1 MWLAGLQGFAI
12 GGSLI
17 IAIGGQNAYVI
28 QQGVRGEHV
37 FLVATICFLSDALLI
52 SVGAA
57 GVGTL
62 IAQDATLRQV
72 AAWGGA
78 LFLAIYG
85 AKSAYAVFKPGSQIA
100 EEYGEV
106 SNGNLKRVILT
117 TLAFTYLNPH
127 VYLDTVVLVGGIAAQ
142 YEVTSRLF
150 FAAGAVLA
158 SMLWFYGLAIAA
170 RQVAPFFRTQFGAR
184 TLDAII
190 WLVMWTVAGS
200 LIMGELLK

>member
-28 QQGVRGEHV
+28 QQGVKGQRV

-52 SVGAA
+52 SIGSA

-78 LFLAIYG
+78 LFLAVYG
-85 AKSAYAVFKPGSQIA
+85 AKSAYIVFRPNRQVSDDD
-100 EEYGEV
+100 GEGE
-106 SNGNLKRVILT
+106 NGNLKHIVIT

-142 YEVTSRLF
+142 YEYTARLF
-150 FAAGAVLA
+150 FTAGAVLA
-158 SMLWFYGLAIAA
+158 SLLWFYGLAITA

-184 TLDAII
+184 MLEGVI
-190 WLVMWTVAGS
+190 WLVMWTIAGS
-200 LIMGELLK
+200 LI

>member
-1 MWLAGLQGFAI
+1 MWLAILQGFAL

-28 QQGVRGEHV
+28 QQGVKGEHV

-62 IAQDATLRQV
+62 IAQDPTLRQV

-78 LFLAIYG
+78 LFLGVYG
-85 AKSAYAVFKPGSQIA
+85 SKSAHAVFRPVVSCEENGKPL
-100 EEYGEV
+100 

-117 TLAFTYLNPH
+117 AMAFTYLNPH

-142 YEVTSRLF
+142 YEAEARLF
-150 FAAGAVLA
+150 FALGAILA
-158 SMLWFYGLAIAA
+158 SLLWFYGLALAA
-170 RQVAPFFRTQFGAR
+170 RQVAPFFRTEFGAR
-184 TLDAII
+184 MLDTVIC
-190 WLVMWTVAGS
+190 LVMWTVAGS
-200 LIMGELLK
+200 LIWAELSS

>member
-28 QQGVRGEHV
+28 QQGVKGQRV

-52 SVGAA
+52 SVGSA

-62 IAQDATLRQV
+62 IAQNATLRQV

-78 LFLAIYG
+78 LFLAVYG
-85 AKSAYAVFKPGSQIA
+85 ARSAYAVFRPNLQISDSD
-100 EEYGEV
+100 GEGG
-106 SNGNLKRVILT
+106 NGNLKRIVIT

-142 YEVTSRLF
+142 YEYTPRLF
-150 FAAGAVLA
+150 FTAGAVLA
-158 SMLWFYGLAIAA
+158 SLLWFYGLAISA

-184 TLDAII
+184 VLEGVI

-200 LIMGELLK
+200 LILGELSK

>member
-1 MWLAGLQGFAI
+1 MWLAAFQGFAI

-28 QQGVRGEHV
+28 QQGVKGQRV

-62 IAQDATLRQV
+62 IAQDPTLRQV

-78 LFLAIYG
+78 LFLGFYG
-85 AKSAYAVFKPGSQIA
+85 AKSAYSVFRPTV
-100 EEYGEV
+100 YVDDGETGP
-106 SNGNLKRVILT
+106 SNGHLKRIVIT
-117 TLAFTYLNPH
+117 ALAFTYLNPH

-142 YEVTSRLF
+142 YDTDARLF
-150 FAAGAVLA
+150 FTVGAILA
-158 SMLWFYGLAIAA
+158 SFLWFYGLALTA
-170 RQVAPFFRTQFGAR
+170 RQVAPFFRTEFGAR
-184 TLDAII
+184 VLDGVI

-200 LIMGELLK
+200 LIAGELSG

>member
-1 MWLAGLQGFAI
+1 MWLAAFQGFAI

-28 QQGVRGEHV
+28 QQGVKGQRV

-62 IAQDATLRQV
+62 IAQDPTLRQV

-78 LFLAIYG
+78 LFLGFYG
-85 AKSAYAVFKPGSQIA
+85 AKSAYAVFRPAAIVDHDGA
-100 EEYGEV
+100 AAT
-106 SNGNLKRVILT
+106 NGNLKRIVIT
-117 TLAFTYLNPH
+117 ALAFTYLNPH

-142 YEVTSRLF
+142 YDADARLF
-150 FAAGAVLA
+150 FTVGAIVA
-158 SMLWFYGLAIAA
+158 SFLWFYGLALTA
-170 RQVAPFFRTQFGAR
+170 RQVAPFFRTEFGAR
-184 TLDAII
+184 VLDGVI
-190 WLVMWTVAGS
+190 WLVMWIVAGS
-200 LIMGELLK
+200 LIVGELSG

>member
-1 MWLAGLQGFAI
+1 MWLAGIQGFAI

-62 IAQDATLRQV
+62 IAQDPTLRQV

-78 LFLAIYG
+78 LFLGFYG
-85 AKSAYAVFKPGSQIA
+85 AKSAYDVFRPTVMSDDDGA
-100 EEYGEV
+100 GGL
-106 SNGNLKRVILT
+106 NGNLKRVIVT

-142 YEVTSRLF
+142 YDADARLF
-150 FAAGAVLA
+150 FTVGAILA
-158 SMLWFYGLAIAA
+158 SFLWFYGLALTA
-170 RQVAPFFRTQFGAR
+170 RQVAPFFRTKFGAR
-184 TLDAII
+184 VLDGVI

-200 LIMGELLK
+200 LIVGELSG